1 MSGYIG
7 NIPVPQA
14 TQTRDVFTAT
24 SGQTTFA
31 TSGYTP
37 GFLDVW
43 LNGVKLVNGTDF
55 TATNG
60 SDVVLASGAATS
72 DIVEVLSYST
82 YEVNAQT
89 YTGGLT
95 AKNTGA
101 AAITADRLSSDG
113 AVIDIAESNTV
124 TGVIGSNGDRPYIA
138 AALSATDAGIKF
150 TDIQVLPSNRTGANV
165 DATIDFGAAIA
176 RFKNLYLSGGVYLGG
191 TGGENL
197 LDDYE
202 EGTFTP
208 AFSSNF
214 GVVTYSA
221 QHGYYT
227 KVGRLVTAN
236 FNLSWTARS
245 TSGGAYG
252 VNVENLPFAGPNLGP
267 RAAGGVLAVSGFEN
281 IPMGAGHDN
290 RTHGSGYI
298 NTNTNT
304 FAMRFSSL
312 SASEVSPNGS
322 SGTYTGGGYYYGFL
336 QYWVS

>member
-101 AAITADRLSSDG
+101 AAITANRLSSDG

-150 TDIQVLPSNRTGANV
+150 TDFQVLPSNRTGANV
-165 DATIDFGAAIA
+165 DATIDFGTATA

-202 EGTFTP
+202 EGTWTP
-208 AFSSNF
+208 TLTYSGGS
-214 GVVTYSA
+214 VTYTSQQGNYTKIGNVVFISA
-221 QHGYYT
+221 MVTATNISSVTIFNLEGLPFTVGGYSGWYPGPAVSNAYYVGLGSGGTTLGGYWANGNTFLRFHTNGNNTNQLSPTVTGGQWHEIRMQGYYT
-227 KVGRLVTAN
+227 
-236 FNLSWTARS
+236 
-245 TSGGAYG
+245 
-252 VNVENLPFAGPNLGP
+252 
-267 RAAGGVLAVSGFEN
+267 VS
-281 IPMGAGHDN
+281 
-290 RTHGSGYI
+290 
-298 NTNTNT
+298 
-304 FAMRFSSL
+304 
-312 SASEVSPNGS
+312 
-322 SGTYTGGGYYYGFL
+322 
-336 QYWVS
+336 